1 MQALSILR
9 SPMGA
14 QRSPGAAPINWTA
27 VAFALIAVLALMA
40 AFSAD
45 AAGVTGIALKPAFD
59 AINDIANGYGKQLL
73 VLVGFVAAAF
83 AVLAANAASAIMK
96 FIGYIIFLAVGLTAA
111 LALSGA
117 VI

>member
-1 MQALSILR
+1 MQAISILR
-9 SPMGA
+9 SSFTA
-14 QRSPGAAPINWTA
+14 QRSPGASPINWSA
-27 VAFALIAVLALMA
+27 VALALIAVLALMT
-40 AFSAD
+40 AFGAN
-45 AAGVTGIALKPAFD
+45 AAGTTGAALKPAFD

-83 AVLAANAASAIMK
+83 AVLAANAASAILK

-117 VI
+117 LV